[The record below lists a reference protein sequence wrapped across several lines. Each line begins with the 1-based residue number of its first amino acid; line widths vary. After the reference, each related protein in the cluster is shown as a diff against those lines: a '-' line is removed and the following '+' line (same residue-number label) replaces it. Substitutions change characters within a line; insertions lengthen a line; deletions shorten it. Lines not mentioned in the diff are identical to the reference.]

1 MSFNGVSAVAP
12 PQMPGASTNIGTTI
26 PVSRP
31 SYESTAKSSSGIL
44 SGLANLAG
52 SVAGSG
58 AIGSAIGV
66 VGNLIGDAIQYKRQ
80 KDMYNTQREHALEDY
95 ATQRKDYLSDLANE
109 RAYNSPLAQV
119 QRLKQAGI
127 NPNVAFGSGSPSN
140 TVSTATNQSQMR
152 GSDVP
157 QVAGSPLG
165 ESALRGAAGLIH
177 SSLAGVQS
185 QNILQDIALKKA
197 EAIKVLSDSRLN
209 YSKDVRQKI
218 ENSFLD
224 SMFTADLA
232 EKQARTNQLIDSLET
247 AALARLSST
256 YDLYH
261 LKPTQKAQVEA
272 AIAQYYASIRS
283 INQQTAYFDSVKNIR
298 QRNEI
303 MDMKIKSVDMAEAH
317 FKRDIIKAI
326 DLKNANNIAEK
337 MRNDFLEGS
346 FMLKYLWS
354 FK

>member
-1 MSFNGVSAVAP
+1 MTFQGVPAVTP
-12 PQMPGASTNIGTTI
+12 PQMPTGASTNLGAGLASPTKFSN
-26 PVSRP
+26 V
-31 SYESTAKSSSGIL
+31 A
-44 SGLANLAG
+44 SGLGSLAG
-52 SVAGSG
+52 SVLGSG

-66 VGNLIGDAIQYKRQ
+66 LGNLVGDAIQYKRQ
-80 KDMYNTQREHALEDY
+80 QKMYNTQREDALEDY
-95 ATQRKDYLSDLANE
+95 AMQRKDYLADLASE

-119 QRLKQAGI
+119 QRLKEAGI
-127 NPNVAFGSGSPSN
+127 NPNVAFGSGSPAN
-140 TVSTATNQSQMR
+140 TVSTASNHANVRAS
-152 GSDVP
+152 SVP

-165 ESALRGAAGLIH
+165 DSMLRGATGMIQ

-185 QNILQDIALKKA
+185 QNMLQDIALKKA
-197 EAIKVLSDSRLN
+197 EAIKVLSDANLS

-247 AALARLSST
+247 AALSRLSST

-261 LKPTQKAQVEA
+261 LKPAQKAQIEA
-272 AIAQYYASIRS
+272 AVAQYYANVRS
-283 INQQTAYFDSVKNIR
+283 INQQTAYFDSVKNVR

-303 MDMKIKSVDMAEAH
+303 IDMKRNSYQMAVDH
-317 FKRDIIKAI
+317 FRRDLVKELGAKRGNTLADKFI
-326 DLKNANNIAEK
+326 DDAFI
-337 MRNDFLEGS
+337 
-346 FMLKYLWS
+346 LKYAWS